1 MKLRFHSALM
11 LLLILSPGI
20 SAQDIFHTS
29 ICYDLLGTI
38 DKFGEEDKLNEFYQE
53 TGLSNDSVFIACAAK
68 VQKSVRASNLCN
80 IYSTSHSDKDDIRQC
95 IDFSQSST
103 L

>member
-1 MKLRFHSALM
+1 M

-29 ICYDLLGTI
+29 ICYDLLSTI
-38 DKFGEEDKLNEFYQE
+38 DKFGEEDKLNEFYQA

-68 VQKSVRASNLCN
+68 VQKSDNPILFKLRNIVRSAVCDG
-80 IYSTSHSDKDDIRQC
+80 TSKAALA
-95 IDFSQSST
+95 F
-103 L
+103 